1 MNHIIS
7 KLVCLLYSNKN
18 LHVIFTRHWF
28 SSGFKDFTGFFRGF
42 LVENGIMRVVYI
54 INWSVANY
62 QAILKSHPL
71 TFFKICFEFNQ
82 LCGLQIFLEFCFEFN
97 TRKKCGMPIILP
109 YLQMEQILCCRNDK
123 PCSYELH
130 FLPILLKVLFFRFL
144 FKNFFLF
151 IFFFGVLSFISFVLN
166 SKSFYRFFYQLY
178 RRQMLCDFFLTYSN
192 YENIKT
198 MSVKTCF

>member
-54 INWSVANY
+54 NWSVANY

-71 TFFKICFEFNQ
+71 TFFKFCFEFNQ
-82 LCGLQIFLEFCFEFN
+82 LRGLQIFLEFCFEFN

-151 IFFFGVLSFISFVLN
+151 IFFFGVLCLLSHLFWTRSRFI
-166 SKSFYRFFYQLY
+166 
-178 RRQMLCDFFLTYSN
+178 DFFIN
-192 YENIKT
+192 YIGAKCLAIFFSPIVIIKT
-198 MSVKTCF
+198 